1 MISFAVLLVAVFLG
15 AANAQ
20 EPRCSETPATWSGYI
35 YLVKER
41 FEASNTLLYIV
52 IYRLGFVKES
62 LN

>member
-41 FEASNTLLYIV
+41 FEQAILYSTLLYIDWV
-52 IYRLGFVKES
+52 S
-62 LN
+62 